1 MAIPSTQ
8 EVTEMLLA
16 WNRGEAGALEQLTP
30 LVYAELRRI
39 AHGHMAGQHP
49 GHTLQTT
56 ALVHEAYLRLIDCQ
70 QVGWQDRNHFFSLS
84 SRLMRRILVEFA
96 RSRQRLKRGGQAVKV
111 SLNDGIISTD
121 QGVDLVALD
130 DALKNLA
137 AMDPR
142 KCQVVELRFFGGL
155 SVQETA
161 EGLQVSPET
170 IHRDW
175 KMAKMWLLRELA
187 GDRLTGDN
195 DNEA

>member
-39 AHGHMAGQHP
+39 AHRHMAGQHP

-161 EGLQVSPET
+161 EELQVSPET